1 MKTTV
6 KAVIAVIFTILAAVL
21 FRYMYLVSTGRDDIS
36 AKTTEFQD
44 YMMNTKEMFLEKSI
58 PIQKAVYSLSMM
70 NDFSLLSSRDGTI
83 YVLANNE
90 PFLLR
95 DLINRQAARF
105 LEDLMNRYLIGER
118 VFNIQVTQDN
128 ILFFTKYNAFGY
140 TGFLYE
146 RVLDQPSDY
155 QLIEMAGQWK
165 IFYHAPELE
174 LDDR

>member
-95 DLINRQAARF
+95 DLINRQAALV
-105 LEDLMNRYLIGER
+105 LEDLINRYLIVE
-118 VFNIQVTQDN
+118 
-128 ILFFTKYNAFGY
+128 
-140 TGFLYE
+140 
-146 RVLDQPSDY
+146 
-155 QLIEMAGQWK
+155 
-165 IFYHAPELE
+165 
-174 LDDR
+174 